1 MNTKIKL
8 LLMVSLLVGFNS
20 TFANTSTNLQASAN
34 LENICSISVSNADF
48 GKLTFVPNE
57 PNFLKQ
63 TSNEISVKCT
73 NKTVYVLKGMK
84 GELFSAAN
92 NYYGYSLTGA
102 NSGSK
107 LGYIMFIGNEGFG
120 ENNPSTSTIAN
131 GEIQKKILSFA
142 LYAYESYPGYSP
154 NPDVYSSSYTI
165 DLEY

>member
-1 MNTKIKL
+1 MKKKNRVFL
-8 LLMVSLLVGFNS
+8 LISLLVGFNS
-20 TFANTSTNLQASAN
+20 TFANTSTNLQTSAN

-48 GKLTFVPNE
+48 GELTFAPNE

-63 TSNEISVKCT
+63 TSNEIRVKCT

-92 NYYGYSLTGA
+92 NYYGYSLIGA

-120 ENNPSTSTIAN
+120 ETNPFTATIAN

-142 LYAYESYPGYSP
+142 LYAYESYSGQSP
-154 NPDVYSSSYTI
+154 NADVYSSSYTV